1 MYLMKDFY
9 TGYIKKSKHDNKN
22 KQANKEMAKRFVEMI
37 SQKGY
42 ADEKMLKIINYY
54 GNKN

>member
-37 SQKGY
+37 S
-42 ADEKMLKIINYY
+42 
-54 GNKN
+54 